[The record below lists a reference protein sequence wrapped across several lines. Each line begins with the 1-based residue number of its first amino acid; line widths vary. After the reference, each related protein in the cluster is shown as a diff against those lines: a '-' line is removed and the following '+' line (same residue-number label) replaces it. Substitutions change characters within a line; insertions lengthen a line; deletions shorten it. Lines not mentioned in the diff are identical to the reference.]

1 MTIEPLTA
9 RLVLRAVQ
17 RGLPVEQTLEL
28 IELFLDGDEDVLDM
42 LKEQM
47 RRCLLLGDESPPTLE
62 ESLHG

>member
-42 LKEQM
+42 LKEQI
-47 RRCLLLGDESPPTLE
+47 RRCLLQGDASPPPLE

>member
-1 MTIEPLTA
+1 MTIEPLTV
-9 RLVLRAVQ
+9 RVTLRAVQ

-28 IELFLDGDEDVLDM
+28 IELFLDGDQDALDM

>member
-1 MTIEPLTA
+1 M
-9 RLVLRAVQ
+9 Q

-28 IELFLDGDEDVLDM
+28 IELFLDGDQDALDM